1 MSRIKSA
8 LEIALERSDSVKS
21 DKGSV
26 EQFELKREGK
36 RIGNAFLEAPAD
48 KGLEAALKTFP
59 KDKQEFVKR
68 GAFDVL
74 VSQLSLPGTKEDLP
88 RLDAVAKG
96 IQTLTGDKKLA
107 QLLQQLL
114 QALEKYLA
122 DADQYDKAIRR
133 QFEPKLKQKE
143 EELARRT
150 GRRMQIDPFQDP
162 EFVAFYNQNMGALKE
177 HYQVLIEQVRTQAA
191 TAMGVEK

>member
-59 KDKQEFVKR
+59 KDKQEFVRR

-74 VSQLSLPGTKEDLP
+74 ISQLSLPGTKEDLP

-96 IQTLTGDKKLA
+96 IQTLTGEKKLA

-177 HYQVLIEQVRTQAA
+177 RYQVLIEQVRTQAA
-191 TAMGVEK
+191 IAMGVEQ